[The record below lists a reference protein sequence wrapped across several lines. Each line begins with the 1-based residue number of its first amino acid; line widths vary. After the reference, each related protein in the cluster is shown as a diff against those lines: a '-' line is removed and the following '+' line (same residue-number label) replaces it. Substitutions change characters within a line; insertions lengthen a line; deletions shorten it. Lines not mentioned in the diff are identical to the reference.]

1 MGKHVQPSRYVHI
14 LLMLLLLGTFTACG
28 PDNIRPKV
36 NRLND
41 AAYSY
46 HYRSLDSTQHF
57 ASQALAMSASY
68 PNGKAEALN
77 NLAFVNIVRM
87 NYAKADTMLNE
98 VLQNTDNQ
106 LELLV
111 ANVQLMRLCQRRSEN
126 KNFYHYTQ
134 QAQECMRRL
143 QEDENLLD
151 ARQQRRLVYAKSEYS
166 IVFSTYLYYV
176 GQHLKSSEV
185 LSEIDPVGPIVK
197 DTAQL
202 LAYYYNIGAG
212 GVLNA
217 RSRDELMQSE
227 FDYLMRCYLLSRQYN
242 YNFWEANSMQA
253 ISEHLQV
260 YSDRRKLMQNNVQ
273 EIDYLNVY
281 MMPDSLLAGNLAQR
295 ALEIFEQYGDVYQ
308 TAGAWRT
315 LSEAYRSISDYQ
327 SALVCLENAL
337 KRDTA
342 INAAPDLVA
351 SIREQLSIVYA
362 AIDNKAQSDYN
373 RNIYLDL
380 QEYSRQD
387 RFLEARAEQLNA
399 SLRQLD
405 MMIVAV
411 IVIIVLIV
419 VMLVYFGYW
428 RHKHN
433 NVPSIDELRKPLD
446 EWKKDSLKRIENLKD
461 AVEETKEYSIVS
473 ANKLNRLRE
482 RNIEQRAKVW
492 LASTVTPLI
501 SRMQREIATL
511 RLVGRSEKRKACMDY
526 IMQLL
531 DSIDASNRQ
540 LTHWIQLKQGDFQLR
555 VESFCLAQ
563 LFEMLKQNSMTFR
576 LHGIELDVKST
587 DSVVKADR
595 VLTLF
600 MLNTMV
606 ENARR
611 YTPSGGV
618 VSVSSVDTDEY
629 VEISIADNGCGMTDE
644 QASDV
649 FKHKLINDT
658 TNTDTEHGHGFGL
671 INCKGIIEKY
681 RKLSAI
687 FKVCTIGVESKIG
700 VGSRFY
706 FRLPK
711 GIVRMAI
718 VAIML
723 AGGSPLFANNIEK
736 KELATARAN
745 AFADSAYFS
754 NVKGNYMRTISFA
767 DSCLHYLN
775 QSYAM
780 AHPAATRKSKLLR
793 LNGDYPAKAAELTWL
808 RDSAKVDFNIIL
820 DIRNETAVAALALHR
835 WNLYNY
841 NNTVYTQLFREVSA
855 DNTLASYV
863 YTMQK
868 ANNNRN
874 IAIIML
880 VALLLGIF
888 PAYYLLYY
896 RQRMHLHLY
905 IDQINSINNVLK
917 DKHTTTDYK
926 LHKIDEIW
934 KLNGQDAK
942 NDALSYT
949 AKKCPKVFLSLFN
962 EIRSCLEEDNKL
974 VGKLA
979 DAQNDASDQLRRV
992 EMDSDRLYVSCNVLD
1007 NCLSSLKH
1015 ETMYYPSRLKQLIA
1029 SEDSTVDDNVL
1040 AELAE
1045 YYKTLYT
1052 TLISHA
1058 ANVLNTAGTL
1068 AAPNVSINLLLAILR
1083 KKNKGKKPK
1092 IVERETADNYIDV
1105 DIILDSLYAIS
1116 PVGLFSSLTPDVDF
1130 LVCCQI
1136 MRDLG
1141 EYTGARACGISAR
1154 SDNGT
1159 LIVSL
1164 KMPSAIWQGVR

>member
-57 ASQALAMSASY
+57 ASQALALSASY

-217 RSRDELMQSE
+217 RSHDELMQSE

-380 QEYSRQD
+380 QDYSRQD
-387 RFLEARAEQLNA
+387 RFLEARAEQLNV

-446 EWKKDSLKRIENLKD
+446 EWKRI
-461 AVEETKEYSIVS
+461 A
-473 ANKLNRLRE
+473 
-482 RNIEQRAKVW
+482 
-492 LASTVTPLI
+492 
-501 SRMQREIATL
+501 
-511 RLVGRSEKRKACMDY
+511 
-526 IMQLL
+526 
-531 DSIDASNRQ
+531 
-540 LTHWIQLKQGDFQLR
+540 
-555 VESFCLAQ
+555 
-563 LFEMLKQNSMTFR
+563 
-576 LHGIELDVKST
+576 
-587 DSVVKADR
+587 
-595 VLTLF
+595 
-600 MLNTMV
+600 
-606 ENARR
+606 
-611 YTPSGGV
+611 
-618 VSVSSVDTDEY
+618 
-629 VEISIADNGCGMTDE
+629 
-644 QASDV
+644 
-649 FKHKLINDT
+649 
-658 TNTDTEHGHGFGL
+658 
-671 INCKGIIEKY
+671 
-681 RKLSAI
+681 
-687 FKVCTIGVESKIG
+687 
-700 VGSRFY
+700 
-706 FRLPK
+706 
-711 GIVRMAI
+711 
-718 VAIML
+718 
-723 AGGSPLFANNIEK
+723 
-736 KELATARAN
+736 
-745 AFADSAYFS
+745 
-754 NVKGNYMRTISFA
+754 
-767 DSCLHYLN
+767 
-775 QSYAM
+775 
-780 AHPAATRKSKLLR
+780 
-793 LNGDYPAKAAELTWL
+793 
-808 RDSAKVDFNIIL
+808 
-820 DIRNETAVAALALHR
+820 
-835 WNLYNY
+835 
-841 NNTVYTQLFREVSA
+841 
-855 DNTLASYV
+855 
-863 YTMQK
+863 
-868 ANNNRN
+868 
-874 IAIIML
+874 
-880 VALLLGIF
+880 
-888 PAYYLLYY
+888 
-896 RQRMHLHLY
+896 
-905 IDQINSINNVLK
+905 
-917 DKHTTTDYK
+917 
-926 LHKIDEIW
+926 
-934 KLNGQDAK
+934 
-942 NDALSYT
+942 
-949 AKKCPKVFLSLFN
+949 
-962 EIRSCLEEDNKL
+962 
-974 VGKLA
+974 
-979 DAQNDASDQLRRV
+979 
-992 EMDSDRLYVSCNVLD
+992 
-1007 NCLSSLKH
+1007 
-1015 ETMYYPSRLKQLIA
+1015 
-1029 SEDSTVDDNVL
+1029 
-1040 AELAE
+1040 
-1045 YYKTLYT
+1045 
-1052 TLISHA
+1052 
-1058 ANVLNTAGTL
+1058 
-1068 AAPNVSINLLLAILR
+1068 
-1083 KKNKGKKPK
+1083 
-1092 IVERETADNYIDV
+1092 
-1105 DIILDSLYAIS
+1105 
-1116 PVGLFSSLTPDVDF
+1116 
-1130 LVCCQI
+1130 
-1136 MRDLG
+1136 
-1141 EYTGARACGISAR
+1141 
-1154 SDNGT
+1154 
-1159 LIVSL
+1159 
-1164 KMPSAIWQGVR
+1164 

>member
-1 MGKHVQPSRYVHI
+1 
-14 LLMLLLLGTFTACG
+14 MLLLLGTFTACG

-217 RSRDELMQSE
+217 RSHDELMQSE

-380 QEYSRQD
+380 QDYSRQD
-387 RFLEARAEQLNA
+387 RFLEARAEQLNV

-461 AVEETKEYSIVS
+461 AVEETKEDTLVS
-473 ANKLNRLRE
+473 VNKLNRLRE

-576 LHGIELDVKST
+576 LHGIDLDVKST

-711 GIVRMAI
+711 GIVRIAI

-745 AFADSAYFS
+745 AFADSAYF
-754 NVKGNYMRTISFA
+754 
-767 DSCLHYLN
+767 
-775 QSYAM
+775 
-780 AHPAATRKSKLLR
+780 
-793 LNGDYPAKAAELTWL
+793 
-808 RDSAKVDFNIIL
+808 
-820 DIRNETAVAALALHR
+820 
-835 WNLYNY
+835 
-841 NNTVYTQLFREVSA
+841 
-855 DNTLASYV
+855 
-863 YTMQK
+863 
-868 ANNNRN
+868 
-874 IAIIML
+874 
-880 VALLLGIF
+880 
-888 PAYYLLYY
+888 
-896 RQRMHLHLY
+896 
-905 IDQINSINNVLK
+905 
-917 DKHTTTDYK
+917 
-926 LHKIDEIW
+926 
-934 KLNGQDAK
+934 
-942 NDALSYT
+942 
-949 AKKCPKVFLSLFN
+949 
-962 EIRSCLEEDNKL
+962 
-974 VGKLA
+974 
-979 DAQNDASDQLRRV
+979 
-992 EMDSDRLYVSCNVLD
+992 
-1007 NCLSSLKH
+1007 
-1015 ETMYYPSRLKQLIA
+1015 
-1029 SEDSTVDDNVL
+1029 
-1040 AELAE
+1040 
-1045 YYKTLYT
+1045 
-1052 TLISHA
+1052 
-1058 ANVLNTAGTL
+1058 
-1068 AAPNVSINLLLAILR
+1068 
-1083 KKNKGKKPK
+1083 
-1092 IVERETADNYIDV
+1092 
-1105 DIILDSLYAIS
+1105 
-1116 PVGLFSSLTPDVDF
+1116 
-1130 LVCCQI
+1130 
-1136 MRDLG
+1136 
-1141 EYTGARACGISAR
+1141 
-1154 SDNGT
+1154 
-1159 LIVSL
+1159 
-1164 KMPSAIWQGVR
+1164 

>member
-1 MGKHVQPSRYVHI
+1 
-14 LLMLLLLGTFTACG
+14 
-28 PDNIRPKV
+28 
-36 NRLND
+36 
-41 AAYSY
+41 
-46 HYRSLDSTQHF
+46 
-57 ASQALAMSASY
+57 
-68 PNGKAEALN
+68 
-77 NLAFVNIVRM
+77 
-87 NYAKADTMLNE
+87 
-98 VLQNTDNQ
+98 
-106 LELLV
+106 
-111 ANVQLMRLCQRRSEN
+111 
-126 KNFYHYTQ
+126 
-134 QAQECMRRL
+134 
-143 QEDENLLD
+143 
-151 ARQQRRLVYAKSEYS
+151 
-166 IVFSTYLYYV
+166 
-176 GQHLKSSEV
+176 
-185 LSEIDPVGPIVK
+185 
-197 DTAQL
+197 
-202 LAYYYNIGAG
+202 
-212 GVLNA
+212 
-217 RSRDELMQSE
+217 
-227 FDYLMRCYLLSRQYN
+227 
-242 YNFWEANSMQA
+242 
-253 ISEHLQV
+253 
-260 YSDRRKLMQNNVQ
+260 
-273 EIDYLNVY
+273 
-281 MMPDSLLAGNLAQR
+281 
-295 ALEIFEQYGDVYQ
+295 
-308 TAGAWRT
+308 
-315 LSEAYRSISDYQ
+315 
-327 SALVCLENAL
+327 
-337 KRDTA
+337 
-342 INAAPDLVA
+342 
-351 SIREQLSIVYA
+351 
-362 AIDNKAQSDYN
+362 
-373 RNIYLDL
+373 
-380 QEYSRQD
+380 
-387 RFLEARAEQLNA
+387 
-399 SLRQLD
+399 
-405 MMIVAV
+405 
-411 IVIIVLIV
+411 
-419 VMLVYFGYW
+419 MLVYFGYW

-461 AVEETKEYSIVS
+461 AVEETKEDTLVS

-711 GIVRMAI
+711 GIVRIAI

-841 NNTVYTQLFREVSA
+841 NNTV
-855 DNTLASYV
+855 
-863 YTMQK
+863 
-868 ANNNRN
+868 
-874 IAIIML
+874 
-880 VALLLGIF
+880 
-888 PAYYLLYY
+888 
-896 RQRMHLHLY
+896 
-905 IDQINSINNVLK
+905 
-917 DKHTTTDYK
+917 
-926 LHKIDEIW
+926 
-934 KLNGQDAK
+934 
-942 NDALSYT
+942 
-949 AKKCPKVFLSLFN
+949 FL
-962 EIRSCLEEDNKL
+962 
-974 VGKLA
+974 
-979 DAQNDASDQLRRV
+979 
-992 EMDSDRLYVSCNVLD
+992 
-1007 NCLSSLKH
+1007 
-1015 ETMYYPSRLKQLIA
+1015 
-1029 SEDSTVDDNVL
+1029 TV
-1040 AELAE
+1040 
-1045 YYKTLYT
+1045 
-1052 TLISHA
+1052 
-1058 ANVLNTAGTL
+1058 
-1068 AAPNVSINLLLAILR
+1068 
-1083 KKNKGKKPK
+1083 
-1092 IVERETADNYIDV
+1092 
-1105 DIILDSLYAIS
+1105 
-1116 PVGLFSSLTPDVDF
+1116 
-1130 LVCCQI
+1130 
-1136 MRDLG
+1136 
-1141 EYTGARACGISAR
+1141 
-1154 SDNGT
+1154 
-1159 LIVSL
+1159 
-1164 KMPSAIWQGVR
+1164 

>member
-1 MGKHVQPSRYVHI
+1 
-14 LLMLLLLGTFTACG
+14 
-28 PDNIRPKV
+28 
-36 NRLND
+36 
-41 AAYSY
+41 
-46 HYRSLDSTQHF
+46 
-57 ASQALAMSASY
+57 
-68 PNGKAEALN
+68 
-77 NLAFVNIVRM
+77 
-87 NYAKADTMLNE
+87 
-98 VLQNTDNQ
+98 
-106 LELLV
+106 
-111 ANVQLMRLCQRRSEN
+111 
-126 KNFYHYTQ
+126 
-134 QAQECMRRL
+134 MRRL

-217 RSRDELMQSE
+217 RSHDELMQSE

-380 QEYSRQD
+380 QDYSRQD

-461 AVEETKEYSIVS
+461 AVEETKEDTIVS

-576 LHGIELDVKST
+576 LHGIELDVKNT

-711 GIVRMAI
+711 GIVRIAI

-736 KELATARAN
+736 IVLATARAN

-820 DIRNETAVAALALHR
+820 DIRNETAVAALALHK

-926 LHKIDEIW
+926 LHKIDEINT
-934 KLNGQDAK
+934 L
-942 NDALSYT
+942 
-949 AKKCPKVFLSLFN
+949 LF
-962 EIRSCLEEDNKL
+962 
-974 VGKLA
+974 
-979 DAQNDASDQLRRV
+979 
-992 EMDSDRLYVSCNVLD
+992 
-1007 NCLSSLKH
+1007 H
-1015 ETMYYPSRLKQLIA
+1015 
-1029 SEDSTVDDNVL
+1029 
-1040 AELAE
+1040 
-1045 YYKTLYT
+1045 
-1052 TLISHA
+1052 
-1058 ANVLNTAGTL
+1058 
-1068 AAPNVSINLLLAILR
+1068 
-1083 KKNKGKKPK
+1083 
-1092 IVERETADNYIDV
+1092 
-1105 DIILDSLYAIS
+1105 
-1116 PVGLFSSLTPDVDF
+1116 
-1130 LVCCQI
+1130 
-1136 MRDLG
+1136 
-1141 EYTGARACGISAR
+1141 
-1154 SDNGT
+1154 
-1159 LIVSL
+1159 
-1164 KMPSAIWQGVR
+1164 